1 MSEDAAEEARAFG
14 YAINLAHTLSGGM
27 PNVISETKLRERD
40 GAIELILPKRHATLV
55 GEAVEASLKDLGK
68 SLGKMTSLLIE

>member
-1 MSEDAAEEARAFG
+1 
-14 YAINLAHTLSGGM
+14 
-27 PNVISETKLRERD
+27 
-40 GAIELILPKRHATLV
+40 LILPKRHATLV